1 MNKTILHNQHI
12 NLGARMGEF
21 GGWDMPIQYDGIIK
35 EHHQTRNICSVFD
48 ICHMGEIEVIGKNA
62 EVDLNRLLT
71 ADISSMSINQVRY
84 SFMLNDQGGVID
96 DLTVYKIDIDHFM
109 LVVNAATIEV
119 DFQWILNNLSP
130 STKAINVSDE
140 YGKIDVQGP
149 KSKEILNKLLNG
161 SVEDLSYFR
170 FKKIDNLIVS
180 RTGYTGELGYEIYI
194 PLNNVNNWWNML
206 LESSLCKPGGLG
218 ARDTL
223 RLEMGYPL
231 YGHELTHDLSPT
243 SFSERAFINFKKD
256 FIGKNNVLKEL
267 NNPSKKIIGLK
278 FNSKRAAREGDSV
291 FLGND
296 KIGIITSGS
305 ISPSLERAIA
315 IAKVNYYETFD
326 SALSVKIRDKNYLA
340 EVCSF
345 PFYKDGTARN

>member
-1 MNKTILHNQHI
+1 MELLKNTIKLEIFAQ
-12 NLGARMGEF
+12 F
-21 GGWDMPIQYDGIIK
+21 
-35 EHHQTRNICSVFD
+35 FD

-161 SVEDLSYFR
+161 SVDDLSYFR

-180 RTGYTGELGYEIYI
+180 RTGYTM
-194 PLNNVNNWWNML
+194 N
-206 LESSLCKPGGLG
+206 
-218 ARDTL
+218 
-223 RLEMGYPL
+223 
-231 YGHELTHDLSPT
+231 
-243 SFSERAFINFKKD
+243 
-256 FIGKNNVLKEL
+256 
-267 NNPSKKIIGLK
+267 
-278 FNSKRAAREGDSV
+278 
-291 FLGND
+291 
-296 KIGIITSGS
+296 
-305 ISPSLERAIA
+305 
-315 IAKVNYYETFD
+315 
-326 SALSVKIRDKNYLA
+326 
-340 EVCSF
+340 
-345 PFYKDGTARN
+345 